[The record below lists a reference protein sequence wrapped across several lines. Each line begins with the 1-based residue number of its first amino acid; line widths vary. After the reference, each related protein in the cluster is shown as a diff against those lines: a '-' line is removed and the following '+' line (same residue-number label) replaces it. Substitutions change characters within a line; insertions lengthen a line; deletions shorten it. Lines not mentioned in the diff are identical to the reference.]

1 ITLACMTGNI
11 GIPGAGVGLSVHNR
25 AGNAGP
31 PLVRA
36 GSSGVPSIDNP
47 LKDVRINQNELWEA
61 CLSGKYT
68 AGKDDIRNIDIRMVY
83 FEGMSVLNQKPGA
96 VKGIKAMREK
106 FEFVVTNAYNLTTQA
121 KFSDIVLPVTTP
133 WEKFGSFG
141 SGNREALFYY
151 TKAIEP
157 WYESKDDIWVA
168 AEVGKRLGLDPKLID
183 PLSIEQ
189 QVFNQLAG
197 AQVVTPDGSGMEKL
211 VTITAQD
218 IKEWGVE
225 GTPQQGRITIKEFA
239 EKGCYQVPR
248 SPGDNYGFTEFED
261 YRNDPEKYP
270 RSTPSKKIEI
280 HCQSLADKITNY
292 GWTVKSPIAKY
303 DPPEEGYEDTFA
315 DWEKKIKGEYPF
327 QLYTIHYRR
336 RSHSIFD
343 NVPWLRE
350 AFPQEFIM
358 NADDGK
364 ALGLKDGDIVKI
376 TSRHGSVLRPV
387 YLTERMMPG
396 VVTLGEGAWIE
407 LDEETGID
415 KAGNVNMLNGDIPTG
430 QGHLGANSCVV
441 KVEKYDKPLPPDAEW
456 PQRII
461 F

>member
-1 ITLACMTGNI
+1 MDSHSPRNGYRHVVGDGYVLITEDSPQLPLIDWDFLNNYTVGFDADHMPEGADVRENFKDYVLGTYDGIPKTPEWASEICGVSPQKIRSFAIEYATTKPTAIICGGSTTRSHRAEHTAQAYITLACMTGNI

-157 WYESKDDIWVA
+157 WYNQKTTSGWLRKWAKEDLIPADRSCPSTA
-168 AEVGKRLGLDPKLID
+168 GLQRWPGPGGD
-183 PLSIEQ
+183 
-189 QVFNQLAG
+189 AG
-197 AQVVTPDGSGMEKL
+197 WFRMEKL
-211 VTITAQD
+211 RPLRRILKNGGGRYNRAALHQ
-218 IKEWGVE
+218 GVC
-225 GTPQQGRITIKEFA
+225 G
-239 EKGCYQVPR
+239 KGLLSGPR
-248 SPGDNYGFTEFED
+248 LGIIMGLRNLRTTEMT
-261 YRNDPEKYP
+261 RKYP
-270 RSTPSKKIEI
+270 GQRP
-280 HCQSLADKITNY
+280 
-292 GWTVKSPIAKY
+292 AK
-303 DPPEEGYEDTFA
+303 
-315 DWEKKIKGEYPF
+315 
-327 QLYTIHYRR
+327 
-336 RSHSIFD
+336 
-343 NVPWLRE
+343 
-350 AFPQEFIM
+350 
-358 NADDGK
+358 
-364 ALGLKDGDIVKI
+364 
-376 TSRHGSVLRPV
+376 
-387 YLTERMMPG
+387 
-396 VVTLGEGAWIE
+396 
-407 LDEETGID
+407 
-415 KAGNVNMLNGDIPTG
+415 
-430 QGHLGANSCVV
+430 
-441 KVEKYDKPLPPDAEW
+441 
-456 PQRII
+456 
-461 F
+461 